1 MVLQGKSILVT
12 SNSSVFLKLTKLFIE
27 NSGNTRNDFIVI
39 AENGLP
45 FKERYRKRI
54 KKVGFLATLDEWL
67 YTRYEALFNHWGKA
81 EKNLLGEVDISLF
94 KPDILTDSVNKSCNN
109 ILDRLKSY
117 EANNIISIGSGY
129 IPSAALKQFKV
140 KLNIH
145 PGILPE
151 YKGIGTPEAIM
162 MGDLSSVGWSIHE
175 LTIKIDA
182 GSIVHTSKI
191 SYNEIANMTF
201 ASVYILIYRLAITN
215 FFSSPYKTD
224 KNEIEMKEDNKYL
237 AYVRIT
243 QFIKCRF
250 NNLKLRNW

>member
-1 MVLQGKSILVT
+1 MVLQGKSIIVT

-54 KKVGFLATLDEWL
+54 KKVGFLATFDEWL

-81 EKNLLGEVDISLF
+81 EKKLLGEVDFSLF

-109 ILDRLKSY
+109 ILHRLKSY
-117 EANNIISIGSGY
+117 EANSIISIGSGY
-129 IPSAALKQFKV
+129 IPSAFLEQFKV

-162 MGDLSSVGWSIHE
+162 RRDFSLLGWSIHE
-175 LTIKIDA
+175 LTTKIDS
-182 GSIVHTSKI
+182 GSILCSYII
-191 SYNEIANMTF
+191 SYSELAKMTF
-201 ASVYILIYRLAITN
+201 ACIYISLYKSALTN
-215 FFSSPYKTD
+215 FYSIPNQID
-224 KNEIEMKEDNKYL
+224 ENQINLNGGNKYF
-237 AYVRIT
+237 AFVRFS
-243 QFIKCRF
+243 QF
-250 NNLKLRNW
+250 LKYRIYNCEKI

>member
-1 MVLQGKSILVT
+1 MVLQGKSIIVT

-54 KKVGFLATLDEWL
+54 KKVGFLATFDEWL

-109 ILDRLKSY
+109 ILNRLESC

-129 IPSAALKQFKV
+129 IPSAVLKQFKV

-151 YKGIGTPEAIM
+151 YMGIGTPEAIM
-162 MGDLSSVGWSIHE
+162 RRDFSFLGWSIHE
-175 LTIKIDA
+175 LTTKIDA
-182 GSIVHTSKI
+182 GSIFYTCKI
-191 SYNEIANMTF
+191 SYKELANMTI
-201 ASVYILIYRLAITN
+201 ASIYISVYKLAITN
-215 FFSSPYKTD
+215 FFPSPNKTVKNENIFCTD
-224 KNEIEMKEDNKYL
+224 KKYF
-237 AYVRIT
+237 AFVRLT
-243 QFIKCRF
+243 QFIKYRL
-250 NNLKLRNW
+250 NNL